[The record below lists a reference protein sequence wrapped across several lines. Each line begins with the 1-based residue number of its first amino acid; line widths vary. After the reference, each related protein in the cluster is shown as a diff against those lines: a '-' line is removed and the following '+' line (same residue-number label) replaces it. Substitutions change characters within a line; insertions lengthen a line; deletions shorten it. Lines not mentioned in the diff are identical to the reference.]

1 MIVRLDYTASPYL
14 EINRISVIG
23 SFNDYK
29 EDCGLMRKSGNVW
42 STEVSL
48 PPGEHNYKF
57 LINHEIK
64 LNDPMANLYLPNE
77 SDELWSTIIIND
89 LDQRL
94 YNNEQYTVHI
104 DSYAVSGMITPAP
117 ISANKKGF
125 HLSSDKM
132 VVVRLGFTNLS
143 GLHAVTALWFDARGV
158 LHDIAE
164 NMLCADEESPDK
176 PVFIWFWLP
185 LNDTQREYPEGVWTI
200 KLFLDGSYVLEDQV
214 TIMNA
219 ITYSSTGQVYNA

>member
-1 MIVRLDYTASPYL
+1 M
-14 EINRISVIG
+14 SV
-23 SFNDYK
+23 
-29 EDCGLMRKSGNVW
+29 
-42 STEVSL
+42 
-48 PPGEHNYKF
+48 NYRY
-57 LINHEIK
+57 

-104 DSYAVSGMITPAP
+104 ESYAVSGMITPAP
-117 ISANKKGF
+117 ISNDKKGF

-158 LHDIAE
+158 LHDAAE
-164 NMLCADEESPDK
+164 NMLCADEGSPDK

-185 LNDTQREYPEGVWTI
+185 LNDAQRDYPEGVWTI

-214 TIMNA
+214 TITNA
-219 ITYSSTGQVYNA
+219 IAFFHRTGV